1 MSILSQYSAS
11 FFLINK
17 KKTNIGTSQNGKKKR
32 ALGAEPLSP
41 DAVSPL
47 ISMGSGERDDT
58 SSQKPFKGVAV
69 DKSVQLRC
77 TLQIVY

>member
-17 KKTNIGTSQNGKKKR
+17 NNIGTSQNGKKKR

-47 ISMGSGERDDT
+47 ISMGSGEREMT
-58 SSQKPFKGVAV
+58 PAV
-69 DKSVQLRC
+69 RNLSRV
-77 TLQIVY
+77 LQ